1 MNTHDPSTGQEH
13 TTVIRSDQEVASVTF
28 APRDDGRWFRILNS
42 VIDRGEWAAL
52 SNAARNVLVVLARYA
67 GQDGT
72 SFPDAAAL
80 KSASGLSRSA
90 IYEALGELERNAE
103 LIGRGPG
110 GRGWVIFPGRTF
122 ATRAPHAARDVG
134 RSPSAPADSLHELR
148 RRQSARLDESSA
160 TVDKSSAP
168 ADSPS
173 ELRLR
178 QDVVDRVLSVPT
190 GGGAMEET
198 DDDDEFK
205 RALIQRLISEG
216 RFARIDAERFVE
228 AHGEK
233 QASDALENA
242 LYEHRHGRI
251 RKSIRAACWHFA
263 TRGMPLFDHVASELE
278 ARRATEAA
286 GELREILAAHL
297 DRESSALVT
306 RVFGNCRRAMAF
318 GAVSIA
324 DVRSRP
330 DPDVARLVREAALV
344 CVGNH
349 ESQFKRLIATSR
361 LGHHKRPASPAKE
374 NT

>member
-13 TTVIRSDQEVASVTF
+13 TTVIRSDQQVASVTF

-122 ATRAPHAARDVG
+122 ATRAPQAGA

-148 RRQSARLDESSA
+148 RRKSARLDEPSA
-160 TVDKSSAP
+160 TVDESSAP

-173 ELRLR
+173 EFRLR
-178 QDVVDRVLSVPT
+178 QEDIVVVDHCSTPAEIPT
-190 GGGAMEET
+190 
-198 DDDDEFK
+198 DDDEFK
-205 RALIQRLISEG
+205 RGLIERLISEG
-216 RFARIDAERFVE
+216 RFGRMDAQRFVE
-228 AHGEK
+228 THGEK
-233 QASDALENA
+233 QAADALENA

-263 TRGMPLFDHVASELE
+263 TRGMPLFEHVAKELD
-278 ARRATEAA
+278 ARQAVDAA
-286 GELREILAAHL
+286 RELREILARHL
-297 DRESSALVT
+297 DRRTSDRVT
-306 RVFGNCRRAMAF
+306 QVFGNCRRAIAF
-318 GAVSIA
+318 GAVSVA
-324 DVRSRP
+324 DVRSRSGP
-330 DPDVARLVREAALV
+330 EVARLVAEAADA
-344 CVGNH
+344 CAGNH
-349 ESQFKRLIATSR
+349 ESQFKRLIARSR
-361 LGHHKRPASPAKE
+361 SEGVCRGC
-374 NT
+374 